1 MYKGRYMKLILP
13 KSLAAF
19 VFTVLSSQAFAF
31 KVSVPALT
39 LALGPLTNTTTTTTT
54 APAPSTPAVAA
65 KPATPITKTLYSL
78 DRAQD
83 FQSDVN
89 GEYYVQLGSF
99 RSKANAEKIVKETR
113 AKTNTPVVMKDKGGF
128 YVVTLGPMA
137 TAADVRAISEALSV
151 ALPRLP
157 AMPPVKVPPPPTPVP
172 PPPVIPEQDNWYV
185 EVTGGAE
192 APLVDNTITVSNG
205 FEDFLPPPFSSDY
218 LTTRTRWG
226 GVWGIGAGY
235 RWQPNNSTWFPAYSI
250 GVRYRHYYPTNLGDD
265 VSQFSLS
272 EFTNGYHW
280 NVAAEAVMLVGK
292 LNIVQFHQFSP
303 FLNMSAGM
311 AFNRTYHFYEIAS
324 ADVDPAPQPDF
335 GANHTAR
342 FTYTFGAGVDWQVK
356 PKVILSLAY
365 EFQGLG
371 SIYSSTGDFN
381 YSASNLYS
389 KVYQS
394 NNILLSL
401 TYLFG
406 DAPAKA

>member
-1 MYKGRYMKLILP
+1 MYKGRYMKLIVP

-19 VFTVLSSQAFAF
+19 ALTVLSSQALAF
-31 KVSVPALT
+31 KVAVPALT
-39 LALGPLTNTTTTTTT
+39 LALGSVADATTTSPT
-54 APAPSTPAVAA
+54 PTPAVAA
-65 KPATPITKTLYSL
+65 KPATPVTKTVFSL

-83 FQSDVN
+83 FQSDVT

-99 RSKANAEKIVKETR
+99 RSKANAEKIVTQTR
-113 AKTNTPVVMKDKGGF
+113 AKTNTAVTVKEKGGF

-137 TAADVRAISEALSV
+137 SAADVRAISEALAV

-157 AMPPVKVPPPPTPVP
+157 AMPPVKVPPPPTPIP

-192 APLVDNTITVSNG
+192 APLVDNTITTSNG
-205 FEDFLPPPFSSDY
+205 FEDFLPPPYSSDS
-218 LTTRTRWG
+218 LTTKTRWG
-226 GVWGIGAGY
+226 GVLGIGAGY
-235 RWQPNNSTWFPAYSI
+235 RWQPNNSTWFPAYSV
-250 GVRYRHYYPTNLGDD
+250 GVRYRHYYQTNLGNE

-272 EFTNGYHW
+272 DFTNNYNW
-280 NVAAEAVMLVGK
+280 NLAAEAVMLVAK
-292 LNIVQFHQFSP
+292 LNIVQLHQFSP
-303 FLNMSAGM
+303 FINASAGM
-311 AFNRTYHFYEIAS
+311 AFNRTYHFYETAS
-324 ADVDPAPQPDF
+324 ADVDPAPQPNF

-342 FTYTFGAGVDWQVK
+342 FTYSFGAGMDWQVK
-356 PKVILSLAY
+356 PKVIVSLAY

-371 SIYSSTGDFN
+371 SIYSSNGDDN
-381 YSASNLYS
+381 YAASNLYS

-406 DAPAKA
+406 EVPAKA